1 MARYLREPYRN
12 SMKITVPETVKSKDY
27 HYFLLED
34 SIVAPP
40 VEGYYT
46 GDKIFI
52 DGEAAE
58 YSVEGGHIQCK
69 MAAVESGKEVELSID
84 RPHRLQGMQNNIAR
98 ILFTCALESLLHTKI
113 LSGSTEESCY
123 LVVDAAD
130 IGFVSLEKI
139 ENYVN
144 HLIESNL
151 PIQEEKDEVTIPSV
165 DKVHSVGPLL
175 KNTGEVALFAVQK
188 IEKVEE
194 GLKLTFVCG
203 KEALDDYRNHRYL
216 TKNLSMY
223 LKENTTQGIWQ
234 AVKKLQGKIDEQKK
248 KIDALEEAMGKEDV
262 EEFLA
267 KRRTLEGVGYI
278 YTTLENINFKSFKRL
293 SAAIQKKAK
302 TVQIYGI
309 PNGNEAQIHVIR
321 SADVSVD
328 LKDIMDRV
336 AGEKEG
342 TGNMYHV
349 QVNVPRAQ
357 MGQIM
362 EAFLIAIQKSLA

>member
-1 MARYLREPYRN
+1 
-12 SMKITVPETVKSKDY
+12 
-27 HYFLLED
+27 
-34 SIVAPP
+34 
-40 VEGYYT
+40 
-46 GDKIFI
+46 
-52 DGEAAE
+52 
-58 YSVEGGHIQCK
+58 
-69 MAAVESGKEVELSID
+69 
-84 RPHRLQGMQNNIAR
+84 
-98 ILFTCALESLLHTKI
+98 
-113 LSGSTEESCY
+113 
-123 LVVDAAD
+123 
-130 IGFVSLEKI
+130 
-139 ENYVN
+139 
-144 HLIESNL
+144 
-151 PIQEEKDEVTIPSV
+151 
-165 DKVHSVGPLL
+165 
-175 KNTGEVALFAVQK
+175 
-188 IEKVEE
+188 
-194 GLKLTFVCG
+194 
-203 KEALDDYRNHRYL
+203 
-216 TKNLSMY
+216 MY

-267 KRRTLEGVGYI
+267 KRRTVEGVGYI